1 MPRSNSYA
9 KRVCERLARQ
19 TRACPCSRLEPA
31 GLAGLAPRRCPASA
45 TLKRFQPDL
54 NHRDSQRFK
63 DEQVS
68 WLSFAGGPCRSPIL
82 VNLRERVIEAVE
94 STRYFKQQ
102 LLISE
107 CNGHQR
113 ASRGRLCNRSARR
126 VR

>member
-45 TLKRFQPDL
+45 TLKRFPPDL
-54 NHRDSQRFK
+54 NRRDFPRFK

-68 WLSFAGGPCRSPIL
+68 WLSFAGVAMPKSYSGEPAGTRDRS
-82 VNLRERVIEAVE
+82 RGEHA
-94 STRYFKQQ
+94 
-102 LLISE
+102 LLQAAAFDL
-107 CNGHQR
+107 GVQR
-113 ASRGRLCNRSARR
+113 ASASFARKAM
-126 VR
+126 